1 MLLRERT
8 RPGLGIAEPCLPEGR
23 CGFCSAAP
31 DKADRGSTADRTH
44 WGAREIMES
53 IVCTAP
59 AGD

>member
-1 MLLRERT
+1 MAPMMMKIGFKKRGIYWIFEKQYLSVS
-8 RPGLGIAEPCLPEGR
+8 RPR
-23 CGFCSAAP
+23 
-31 DKADRGSTADRTH
+31 TADRTH